1 MNEFMSWVTDV
12 FKYVQQWQ
20 TLIASL
26 IALAAARRAY
36 AAAMAKV
43 EFDKEVFKRTII
55 NRKLQ
60 LFLRLRLALARL
72 KREAAEKSELAPT
85 ARIGGDIL
93 EPGVRF
99 APYELRAEDVQIDLP
114 DEINEAW
121 ALPELFPQSA
131 FESLSELWWNCKLAK
146 EFLDDL
152 NPEQVWKIT
161 RQGAEAELRIF
172 ILHCGRVRTYAE
184 RLYDEIDELTKE
196 LQKVRLAVD
205 Q

>member
-1 MNEFMSWVTDV
+1 MGAVTDV
-12 FKYVQQWQ
+12 FNYVQQWQ

-43 EFDKEVFKRTII
+43 EFDKEVFKRTTI

-60 LFLRLRLALARL
+60 LFLRLRLALSRL
-72 KREAAEKSELAPT
+72 KHEAAEKTELAHT
-85 ARIGGDIL
+85 SRKGGDFP
-93 EPGVRF
+93 EPHEMVQ
-99 APYELRAEDVQIDLP
+99 PYEVRTEHVQIDLP

-121 ALPELFPQSA
+121 ASLELFPQSA
-131 FESLSELWWNCKLAK
+131 IMPLSEIWWNCKMAK
-146 EFLDDL
+146 EFLDKL
-152 NPEQVWKIT
+152 NPEQVWTIT

-172 ILHCGRVRTYAE
+172 ILRCGQIRTYAE
-184 RLYDEIDELTKE
+184 MLYNQLDALTKE
-196 LQKVRLAVD
+196 LQEVRLTVD